1 MSTDIYGAE
10 PIMTTER
17 AIQAAIVRVD
27 MFIERALP
35 AVRILLGTTL
45 LICGVFA
52 MYAFIRQI
60 KRKRS
65 RHRKR
70 KRRKKNANY
79 RVEGS
84 VNKRDQ
90 NDRL

>member
-1 MSTDIYGAE
+1 
-10 PIMTTER
+10 MTTER
-17 AIQAAIVRVD
+17 AIQAVIVRVD

-52 MYAFIRQI
+52 IYAFIRQI

-70 KRRKKNANY
+70 KRRKKNADY

>member
-1 MSTDIYGAE
+1 MESE
-10 PIMTTER
+10 PIMSTER

-35 AVRILLGTTL
+35 AARILLGAIL
-45 LICGVFA
+45 LVCCASVVFA
-52 MYAFIRQI
+52 VIRQM
-60 KRKRS
+60 KQKRS

-70 KRRKKNANY
+70 KRRKKNAKY

>member
-1 MSTDIYGAE
+1 METE
-10 PIMTTER
+10 PIMSTER

-27 MFIERALP
+27 MFIERAPP
-35 AVRILLGTTL
+35 AARILIGIIL
-45 LICGVFA
+45 LVCFA
-52 MYAFIRQI
+52 FAAFAVIRRI
-60 KRKRS
+60 KRKR
-65 RHRKR
+65 RRRRKR
-70 KRRKKNANY
+70 KRRKKNAKY

>member
-1 MSTDIYGAE
+1 MDTELIMS
-10 PIMTTER
+10 TER

-35 AVRILLGTTL
+35 VARILIGIIL
-45 LICGVFA
+45 LVCFA
-52 MYAFIRQI
+52 FAAFAVIRRI
-60 KRKRS
+60 KRKR
-65 RHRKR
+65 RRRRKR
-70 KRRKKNANY
+70 RCRKKNAKY

>member
-1 MSTDIYGAE
+1 METE

-27 MFIERALP
+27 MFIVRALP
-35 AVRILLGTTL
+35 VARVVLGVILLTC
-45 LICGVFA
+45 IAFAVFA
-52 MYAFIRQI
+52 VIRRM

-65 RHRKR
+65 RRRKR
-70 KRRKKNANY
+70 KRRKKNAKY
-79 RVEGS
+79 RMEGS

>member
-1 MSTDIYGAE
+1 MSMDIYGAE

-52 MYAFIRQI
+52 MYAFI
-60 KRKRS
+60 
-65 RHRKR
+65 
-70 KRRKKNANY
+70 
-79 RVEGS
+79 
-84 VNKRDQ
+84 
-90 NDRL
+90 

>member
-52 MYAFIRQI
+52 IYAFIRQI
-60 KRKRS
+60 KRKRG

-70 KRRKKNANY
+70 KRRKKNAKY

-84 VNKRDQ
+84 ANKRDQ
-90 NDRL
+90 NDR